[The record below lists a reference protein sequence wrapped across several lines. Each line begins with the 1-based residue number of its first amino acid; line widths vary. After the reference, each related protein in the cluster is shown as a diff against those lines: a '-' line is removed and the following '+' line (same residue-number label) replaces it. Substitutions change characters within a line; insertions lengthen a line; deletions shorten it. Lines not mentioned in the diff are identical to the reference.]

1 MQRLLGVTVV
11 VLLNA
16 HYSPFSRS
24 FCEFQTWRRRQHQ
37 QIWIEWTTF
46 NWCYRQNSVKKNR
59 PWFRGPLTRPLTRRC
74 LLIILINNQ
83 DAVQDVSKKFRYDFY
98 CFIKKVICFPIYVS
112 KISGFPKS
120 MLACIT
126 IFRLD
131 SCEFAKTELPNIC
144 CHCQCRFCCKI
155 FYTSRLFKRL

>member
-1 MQRLLGVTVV
+1 MKNRVIVYFALSCSLPFATRSAMQRLLGVTVV
-11 VLLNA
+11 VSLNA
-16 HYSPFSRS
+16 RYSPFSRS

-126 IFRLD
+126 IFV
-131 SCEFAKTELPNIC
+131 
-144 CHCQCRFCCKI
+144 
-155 FYTSRLFKRL
+155 